1 MRVTKKLK
9 QDTKYFHPLMQVEL
23 LRSAERR
30 VLAIGETKVKSN
42 GC

>member
-1 MRVTKKLK
+1 
-9 QDTKYFHPLMQVEL
+9 MQVEL
-23 LRSAERR
+23 LQSAERR

>member
-1 MRVTKKLK
+1 
-9 QDTKYFHPLMQVEL
+9 MQVGL
-23 LRSAERR
+23 LQSAERR